1 MTRDMV
7 DDDNWALGSPPTSP
21 TRPNQLRTLPSTTQ
35 SPNAFIS
42 MGGAGGRGGG
52 GGGGGNNPTVN
63 SHMSSSTDQL
73 ARRDMT
79 SSPAMASDIGR
90 HIRPSSAG
98 SNSGR
103 REREREREREGGRG
117 EREER
122 REEMKG
128 R

>member
-21 TRPNQLRTLPSTTQ
+21 TRSNQLRTLPSTTQ

-103 REREREREREGGRG
+103 RERERGGRG

-122 REEMKG
+122 REGMKG